1 MSQILY
7 LLIDYPPLILVPI
20 LALAALSMWSGSRT
34 AWVVTALWVLYFGYE
49 LGIQYELLC
58 TDCVRRSEMYVVYP
72 LLALATAAAAVQIY
86 VHLRHRRQ
94 ARR

>member
-49 LGIQYELLC
+49 LGVQYEILC
-58 TDCVRRSEMYVVYP
+58 DDCVKRSEMYVVYP
-72 LLALATAAAAVQIY
+72 LLALATAVAAVQIY
-86 VHLRHRRQ
+86 VRVRRHPPGRR
-94 ARR
+94 